1 MGLKSIKNPKLSVK
15 KTGEIDF
22 LSLTAFSKNVKI
34 DKKLT
39 LASKSVDV
47 CDFSC
52 KIVKLYNKNGKIY
65 AYTDTQKILCYDGQN
80 ITTVMQGVKDIPII
94 ESVVVEGQNKTLIV
108 TKTEAYIDGQNFNIP
123 FGKYAQVY
131 QGRIFTANEKTIS
144 FGAQFDFTTFSV
156 SGLVGTFTVEQ
167 QDGEIKG
174 IATLSDGLYI
184 FCESA
189 IYKLY
194 PDEQTVFSLKRLDEC
209 VSNVKQG
216 SVQSVGGKI
225 YFYCD
230 TKLMAFNGNSVVE
243 TIVDLDKV
251 SSFYGDCTA
260 CFGANHLS
268 CLMQNGS
275 TDVKLMMYNTLEKTL
290 EFCAHNVQ
298 CVADGGYYCD
308 GEGKVFLLKSEEKTD
323 KQAFWRSKKL
333 DLWQTG
339 KKTIVGVSL
348 VSNGEVTLLLEGQS
362 AKRTLHFSGGRL
374 CLKTHCTSNDFT
386 ITLTGQGS
394 AFNVCN
400 LKLKYIVA
408 GE

>member
-39 LASKSVDV
+39 LASKSVNV

-52 KIVKLYNKNGKIY
+52 KVIKLYNKNDKIY

-80 ITTVMQGVKDIPII
+80 ITTVMQGVKDVPII

-131 QGRIFTANEKTIS
+131 QGRIFTANQKTIS

-167 QDGEIKG
+167 RDGEIKG

-189 IYKLY
+189 VYKLY
-194 PDEQTVFSLKRLDEC
+194 PDEQTVFSLKRLDLL
-209 VSNVKQG
+209 VANVKEG

-225 YFYCD
+225 YFYCNEI
-230 TKLMAFNGNSVVE
+230 LMAFNGSSVVE
-243 TIVDLDKV
+243 TKVDLDKV
-251 SSFYGDCTA
+251 NCFYVEDTA
-260 CFGANHLS
+260 RCGVKYIS
-268 CLMQNGS
+268 CVTQNG
-275 TDVKLMMYNTLEKTL
+275 TADLKALVYNALENSV
-290 EFCAHNVQ
+290 EFCAEGAER
-298 CVADGGYYCD
+298 VADGGYYCD
-308 GEGKVFLLKSEEKTD
+308 ANGKVYLIDSLNKTD
-323 KQAFWRSKKL
+323 EQALWQSKKL
-333 DLWQTG
+333 DLWQAG

-348 VSNGEVTLLLEGQS
+348 MSNCEVSVILEGQS
-362 AKRTLHFSGGRL
+362 AKRTLNFAGGRISL
-374 CLKTHCTSNDFT
+374 DTHCASTQFVVTILGQSN
-386 ITLTGQGS
+386 S
-394 AFNVCN
+394 FNVSN
-400 LKLKYIVA
+400 LKFKYIST